1 MEDEGII
8 AKGDAIS
15 VSDQSLFNRN
25 YCKYCG
31 EQLQNGAAY
40 CSSCGKPQNK
50 MSVHEPQERSHALS
64 TIENDD
70 RYQNSMGSRGNNQ
83 SNSTT
88 VVVHESR
95 SNGLGTAGFVFAILS
110 LLLCW
115 VPVVDVVIWLLGAL
129 FSFFGL
135 FKSPRGLAIVGFLLS
150 FIDIIIL
157 VSVFGALVSIFGS
170 LFR

>member
-1 MEDEGII
+1 MEDAEITT
-8 AKGDAIS
+8 KGDVNS
-15 VSDQSLFNRN
+15 LNSQSSYNRN

-40 CSSCGKPQNK
+40 CSICGKPQNRTSIHK
-50 MSVHEPQERSHALS
+50 LHGTSQALKAF
-64 TIENDD
+64 EDDD
-70 RYQNSMGSRGNNQ
+70 RYQPPMTGSNNNQ
-83 SNSTT
+83 SSNTT
-88 VVVHESR
+88 VVVHESQ

-115 VPVVDVVIWLLGAL
+115 VPVVDVVIWLLGAF
-129 FSFFGL
+129 FSFCGL

-157 VSVFGALVSIFGS
+157 VTVFGALVSVFGN
-170 LFR
+170 LFQ